1 MNADTEKLIDQIL
14 EDQVQVRDLNLEQME
29 TLIDYMREQVSTID
43 NDEYR
48 EALLVLVDAIEM
60 AAETRFVADAAG
72 DWADTIEASMA
83 RGNTYFELENPVV
96 Q

>member
-1 MNADTEKLIDQIL
+1 MTTEKLIDAIL
-14 EDQVQVRDLNLEQME
+14 ADQVRVSDLDLEQME
-29 TLIDYMREQVSTID
+29 ALIDYMREHISVID
-43 NDEYR
+43 NEEYR
-48 EALLVLVDAIEM
+48 NALLALVDAIEM

-72 DWADTIEASMA
+72 DWADTIEDSVN